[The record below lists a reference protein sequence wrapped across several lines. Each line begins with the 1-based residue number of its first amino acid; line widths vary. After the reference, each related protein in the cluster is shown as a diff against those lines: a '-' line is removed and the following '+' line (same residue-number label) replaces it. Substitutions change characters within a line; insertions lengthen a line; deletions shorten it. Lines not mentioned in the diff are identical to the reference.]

1 MTNEKATKIKN
12 FLQSTGAFAGA
23 VSGVAMGL
31 LALMRVFYPDPK
43 QTTTTGTTGVTEVG
57 K

>member
-12 FLQSTGAFAGA
+12 FLQSTGALAGA
-23 VSGVAMGL
+23 ISGVAMGL

-43 QTTTTGTTGVTEVG
+43 QNTTGTTGVTEIG